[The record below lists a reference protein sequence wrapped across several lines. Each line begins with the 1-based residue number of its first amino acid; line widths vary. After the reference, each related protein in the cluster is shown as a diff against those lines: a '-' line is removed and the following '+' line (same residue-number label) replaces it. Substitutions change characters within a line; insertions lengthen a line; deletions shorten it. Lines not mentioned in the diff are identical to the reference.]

1 MPLGSTALT
10 VAVSAF
16 GSAAPFF
23 GKRIARFNQG
33 EQIRATSTGAANLY
47 GVNHPGRL
55 DTTRVFRFRG
65 DGTTTA
71 FTLPTAA
78 TGVTYPTTN
87 AAALTVANYLEAIA
101 MTLPGDLGGKEINAT
116 TLIRKGSDVVQGS
129 LGATGWGI
137 NGTTVT
143 VGVAPAAGV
152 ILEVIIP
159 LPSTITQITGGAFTA
174 NREYVVTC
182 YDFLTASVATVDLF
196 VLGRT

>member
-78 TGVTYPTTN
+78 TGVTYPTT
-87 AAALTVANYLEAIA
+87 AAASITVANYLEAIA
-101 MTLPGDLGGKEINAT
+101 MTLPGDLAGKEISAT
-116 TLIRKGSDVVQGS
+116 PLIRKGSD
-129 LGATGWGI
+129 ATPSTNEWKI

-152 ILEVIIP
+152 ILEVIVP
-159 LPSTITQITGGAFTA
+159 LPSTIAQITGGAFTA